1 MMPLQNIF
9 ASRMGVQ
16 APVQMGGQQ
25 TMQAEPQQGQPS
37 PQPGAMQ
44 FGARPMMPT
53 AGMPQPGIPQQIPQS
68 GAMLGARQM
77 MPMQPQQ
84 PMPQQPQQP
93 QQPMQAQPMQ
103 NNLRARLGM
112 MA

>member
-25 TMQAEPQQGQPS
+25 TMQAQPIQ

-44 FGARPMMPT
+44 FGARPMMPVN
-53 AGMPQPGIPQQIPQS
+53 GMPQS
-68 GAMLGARQM
+68 GAILGGREML
-77 MPMQPQQ
+77 PQQ
-84 PMPQQPQQP
+84 PMQQPMQQP
-93 QQPMQAQPMQ
+93 QQPMQAQPIQ

>member
-16 APVQMGGQQ
+16 APVQTGDQQ
-25 TMQAEPQQGQPS
+25 TMQAQSQSQ

-44 FGARPMMPT
+44 FGARPMTPT
-53 AGMPQPGIPQQIPQS
+53 GMQPVNGMPQS

-77 MPMQPQQ
+77 LPVQQQPIQPQGNQQIGQIQQ
-84 PMPQQPQQP
+84 PM
-93 QQPMQAQPMQ
+93 PMQ

-112 MA
+112 LA